1 MQISCHA
8 ERAGQEIYVG
18 MCQWTAGK
26 EFAEKIK
33 KFKKGLAF
41 SIWLCYSV
49 QALRVKETP
58 A

>member
-1 MQISCHA
+1 MQISCPA
-8 ERAGQEIYVG
+8 GRAGQEIYADMG
-18 MCQWTAGK
+18 WQTAGK

-49 QALRVKETP
+49 QALRVKKTP